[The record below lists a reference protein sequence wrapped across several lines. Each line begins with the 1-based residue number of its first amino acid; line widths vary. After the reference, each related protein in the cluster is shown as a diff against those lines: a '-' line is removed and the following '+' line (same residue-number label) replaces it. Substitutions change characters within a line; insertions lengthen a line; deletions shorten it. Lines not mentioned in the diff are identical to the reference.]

1 MRIWF
6 RTMQKTFI
14 IKYGKIKPLYKQKV
28 IIHDTIFKELSFSD
42 KYKSILKSNHKKKFR
57 NFYAVF

>member
-1 MRIWF
+1 
-6 RTMQKTFI
+6 MQKTFV